1 MTTKRIFVIT
11 GPTGSGKTTVSHY
24 LRSQYQIPQVI
35 THTTRA
41 PREGEVSG
49 RDYYF
54 ETPASFVTKHYLEH
68 VTYSGNQY
76 GSSREG
82 LAAAWE
88 RSPLISIVLDTA
100 GAITYARELGEQAVV
115 IYLEVADQ
123 EALIQRLTK
132 RGDLPSRIKKRVAS
146 DEYLRDQALPVGLVV
161 HAHVIVNDDWQATRR
176 QLDELVT
183 EYCQH
188 DVVTKD

>member
-1 MTTKRIFVIT
+1 MTKQRIFVIT

-24 LRSQYQIPQVI
+24 LWSQYQIPQVI

-54 ETPASFVTKHYLEH
+54 ETPASFATKHYLEH

-123 EALIQRLTK
+123 EALIERLTK
-132 RGDLPSRIKKRVAS
+132 RGDQPSRIQKRVAS
-146 DEYLRDQALPVGLVV
+146 EEYLRDQALPAGLVG
-161 HAHVIVNDDWQATRR
+161 HAHVLVNDEWQATQR
-176 QLDELVT
+176 QLDQLVAQ
-183 EYCQH
+183 YGAA
-188 DVVTKD
+188 DAVSKD

>member
-1 MTTKRIFVIT
+1 MTSKRIFVIT

-49 RDYYF
+49 QDYYF
-54 ETPASFVTKHYLEH
+54 ETPDSFTTKHYLEH

-82 LAAAWE
+82 LAAAWK

-100 GAITYARELGEQAVV
+100 GAVTYARELGEQAVV

-123 EALIQRLTK
+123 DALIKRLTK
-132 RGDLPSRIKKRVAS
+132 RGDLPSRIQKRVAS
-146 DEYLRDQALPVGLVV
+146 DEYLRDQALPNGLVG
-161 HAHVIVNDDWQATRR
+161 HAHVIVNDDWQTTQQ
-176 QLDELVT
+176 QLDQLVAK
-183 EYCQH
+183 YCPA
-188 DVVTKD
+188 DALTKD

>member
-1 MTTKRIFVIT
+1 MRTKRIFVIT

-24 LRSQYQIPQVI
+24 LQSKYHVPQVI

-41 PREGEVSG
+41 PRDGEVNG
-49 RDYYF
+49 QDYYF
-54 ETPASFVTKHYLEH
+54 ETPASFATKHYLEN

-88 RSPLISIVLDTA
+88 HDSLISIVLDTA
-100 GAITYARELGEQAVV
+100 GAITYARELGDQAVV

-123 EALIQRLTK
+123 QALISRLTA
-132 RGDLPSRIKKRVAS
+132 RGDQPERIQKRVAS
-146 DEYLRDQALPVGLVV
+146 EEYLRDQELPAGLVG
-161 HAHVIVNDDWQATRR
+161 HAQVIINHDWQDTQQQIDR
-176 QLDELVT
+176 LVAKYQN
-183 EYCQH
+183 E
-188 DVVTKD
+188 DSLL

>member
-24 LRSQYQIPQVI
+24 LKARYGVPQVI

-41 PREGEVSG
+41 PRNGEVDG

-54 ETPASFVTKHYLEH
+54 ETPASFATKHYLED

-88 RSPLISIVLDTA
+88 KSPFISIVLDTA
-100 GAITYARELGEQAVV
+100 GAITYARELGETAVV
-115 IYLEVADQ
+115 VYLEVPDQ
-123 EALIQRLTK
+123 TALVQRLTK
-132 RGDLPSRIKKRVAS
+132 RGDQPARIKKRVAS
-146 DEYLRDQALPVGLVV
+146 DEYRRDQQLPAGLVG
-161 HAHVIVNDDWQATRR
+161 HATAVVNDDWQDTKQ
-176 QLDELVT
+176 QLDHLMSAYQT
-183 EYCQH
+183 PNGSAN
-188 DVVTKD
+188 

>member
-1 MTTKRIFVIT
+1 MATKRIFVIT

-24 LRSQYQIPQVI
+24 LTTHYQMPQVI

-41 PREGEVSG
+41 PRAGEVSG

-54 ETPASFVTKHYLEH
+54 ETPASFATKHYLEH

-88 RSPLISIVLDTA
+88 QAPLISIVLDTA
-100 GAITYARELGEQAVV
+100 GAVTYARELGEQAVI
-115 IYLEVADQ
+115 IYLEVPNEQ
-123 EALIQRLTK
+123 ALVARLTK
-132 RGDLPSRIKKRVAS
+132 RGDQPTRIEKRVAS
-146 DEYLRDQALPVGLVV
+146 HEYRRDQQLPAGLAG
-161 HAHVIVNDDWQATRR
+161 HAHVIVNDEWAMTQRA
-176 QLDELVT
+176 LDALVAQ
-183 EYCQH
+183 YQSGSSS
-188 DVVTKD
+188 VK